1 MAVMIYGIAFSRA
14 FRSLWAANELGLDY
28 THVPTHFMKESKQPD
43 YLAVNPNGRVPAMV
57 DGDLV
62 LFESMAI
69 NLYLARAYGAPLRV
83 EDSADEARAVQ
94 WSFWGITELESTLLR
109 AMFTSLGLFG
119 EEADPAK
126 AHETLNKGC
135 GRALGVLDRH
145 LEGRDWL
152 VGESFSV
159 ADLNVAGVLNLALSG
174 RLDLSQW
181 GNVKEWLDRCYGR
194 PGAKTTLEMARAARG

>member
-1 MAVMIYGIAFSRA
+1 MAVTIYGIAFSRA

-69 NLYLARAYGAPLRV
+69 NLYLARTYGAPLRI
-83 EDSADEARAVQ
+83 DDAADEARAVQ

-119 EEADPAK
+119 EEADPVK

-194 PGAKTTLEMARAARG
+194 PGAKKTLEMARAARS

>member
-1 MAVMIYGIAFSRA
+1 MALTIYGIAFSRA

-69 NLYLARAYGAPLRV
+69 NLYLARTYGAPLRIDDPV
-83 EDSADEARAVQ
+83 DEARAVQ
-94 WSFWGITELESTLLR
+94 WSFWGITELENTLLQ
-109 AMFTSLGLFG
+109 AMFTSLGMFG
-119 EEADPAK
+119 QEADADK
-126 AHETLNKGC
+126 ANETLNKGA
-135 GRALGVLDRH
+135 GRALTVLDRH

-152 VGESFSV
+152 VGESFTV
-159 ADLNVAGVLNLALSG
+159 ADLNVAGVLNLARTA

-181 GNVKEWLDRCYGR
+181 PNVADWLDRCYDQ
-194 PGAKTTLEMARAARG
+194 PGAKKTVEMARAARG

>member
-1 MAVMIYGIAFSRA
+1 MALTLYGIPFSRA

-28 THVPTHFMKESKQPD
+28 AHVPTHFMKESKQPD
-43 YLAVNPNGRVPAMV
+43 YLAINPNGRVPAMV

-69 NLYLARAYGAPLRV
+69 NLYLARTYGAPLRV
-83 EDSADEARAVQ
+83 DDPADEARAVQ

-109 AMFTSLGLFG
+109 AMFTALGLFG

-126 AHETLNKGC
+126 ANETLNKGA

-152 VGESFSV
+152 VGKDFSV
-159 ADLNVAGVLNLALSG
+159 ADVNVAGVPNLALSG

-181 GNVKEWLDRCYGR
+181 ENVKEWLDRCYGR
-194 PGAKTTLEMARAARG
+194 PGAKKTLEMARAARG

>member
-1 MAVMIYGIAFSRA
+1 MALTLYGIAFSRA
-14 FRSLWAANELGLDY
+14 FRSLWAANELGIDY

-83 EDSADEARAVQ
+83 EDPADEARAVQ

-109 AMFTSLGLFG
+109 AMFTALGLFG

-145 LEGRDWL
+145 LEGRGWL

-194 PGAKTTLEMARAARG
+194 PGAKKTLEMARAARG

>member
-1 MAVMIYGIAFSRA
+1 MALTIYGIAFSRA

-28 THVPTHFMKESKQPD
+28 AHVPTHFMKESKQPD

-69 NLYLARAYGAPLRV
+69 NLYLARTYGAPLRV
-83 EDSADEARAVQ
+83 DDPADEARAVQ

-109 AMFTSLGLFG
+109 AMFTALGLFG

-126 AHETLNKGC
+126 ANETLNKGC

-159 ADLNVAGVLNLALSG
+159 ADLNVAGVMNLALSG
-174 RLDLSQW
+174 RLDLSPW
-181 GNVKEWLDRCYGR
+181 GNVKAWLDRCYGR
-194 PGAKTTLEMARAARG
+194 PGAKKTLEMARAARG

>member
-1 MAVMIYGIAFSRA
+1 MALTLYGIPFSRA

-28 THVPTHFMKESKQPD
+28 AHVPTHFMKESKQPD
-43 YLAVNPNGRVPAMV
+43 YLAINPNGRVPAMV

-69 NLYLARAYGAPLRV
+69 NLYLARTYGAPLRV
-83 EDSADEARAVQ
+83 DDPADEARAMQ

-109 AMFTSLGLFG
+109 AMFTALGLFG

-126 AHETLNKGC
+126 ANETLNKGA

-152 VGESFSV
+152 VGKDFSV
-159 ADLNVAGVLNLALSG
+159 ADVNVAGVLNLALSG

-194 PGAKTTLEMARAARG
+194 PGAKKTLEMARAARG

>member
-1 MAVMIYGIAFSRA
+1 MALTLYGIPFSRA

-28 THVPTHFMKESKQPD
+28 AHVPTHFMKESKQPD

-69 NLYLARAYGAPLRV
+69 NLYLARTYGAPLRV
-83 EDSADEARAVQ
+83 DDPADEARAVQ

-109 AMFTSLGLFG
+109 AMFTALGLFG
-119 EEADPAK
+119 EEADPVK
-126 AHETLNKGC
+126 ANETLNKGA

-152 VGESFSV
+152 VGKDFSV
-159 ADLNVAGVLNLALSG
+159 ADVNVAGVLNLALSG

-194 PGAKTTLEMARAARG
+194 PGAKKTLEMARAARG

>member
-1 MAVMIYGIAFSRA
+1 MALTIYGIAFSRA

-28 THVPTHFMKESKQPD
+28 AHVPTHFMKESKQTD

-69 NLYLARAYGAPLRV
+69 NLYLARTYGAPLRIDDV
-83 EDSADEARAVQ
+83 RDEARAVQ

-109 AMFTSLGLFG
+109 AMFTALGLFG

-126 AHETLNKGC
+126 ANETLNKGA
-135 GRALGVLDRH
+135 GRALTVLDRH
-145 LEGRDWL
+145 LDGRDWL

-159 ADLNVAGVLNLALSG
+159 ADLNVAGVLNLARTA

-181 GNVKEWLDRCYGR
+181 PNVAGWLDRCYDR
-194 PGAKTTLEMARAARG
+194 PGAKKTLEMVRAARG

>member
-1 MAVMIYGIAFSRA
+1 MALTIYGIAFSRA
-14 FRSLWAANELGLDY
+14 FRSFWAANELGLDY
-28 THVPTHFMKESKQPD
+28 TYVPTHFMKESKQPD

-69 NLYLARAYGAPLRV
+69 NLYLARTYGAPLGIDDPV
-83 EDSADEARAVQ
+83 DEARAVQ

-109 AMFTSLGLFG
+109 AMFTALGLFG

-126 AHETLNKGC
+126 ANETLNKGA
-135 GRALGVLDRH
+135 GRALTVLDRH
-145 LEGRDWL
+145 LDGRGWL
-152 VGESFSV
+152 VGDSFSV
-159 ADLNVAGVLNLALSG
+159 ADLNVAGVMHLARNA

-181 GNVKEWLDRCYGR
+181 PNVGGWLDRCYDR
-194 PGAKTTLEMARAARG
+194 PGAKKTLEMARSARG

>member
-1 MAVMIYGIAFSRA
+1 MALTLYGIPFSRA

-28 THVPTHFMKESKQPD
+28 AHVPTHFMKESKQPD
-43 YLAVNPNGRVPAMV
+43 YLAINPNGRVPAMV

-69 NLYLARAYGAPLRV
+69 NLYLARTYGAPLRV
-83 EDSADEARAVQ
+83 DDPADEARAVQ

-109 AMFTSLGLFG
+109 AMFTALGLFG

-126 AHETLNKGC
+126 ANETLNKGA

-152 VGESFSV
+152 VGKDFSV
-159 ADLNVAGVLNLALSG
+159 ADVNVAGVLNLALSG

-181 GNVKEWLDRCYGR
+181 GNVKEWLDHCYGR
-194 PGAKTTLEMARAARG
+194 PGAKKTLEMARAARG

>member
-1 MAVMIYGIAFSRA
+1 MALTLYGIPFSRA

-28 THVPTHFMKESKQPD
+28 AHVPTHFMKESKQPD
-43 YLAVNPNGRVPAMV
+43 YLAINPNGRVPAMV

-69 NLYLARAYGAPLRV
+69 NLYLARTYGAPLRV
-83 EDSADEARAVQ
+83 DDPADEARAVQ
-94 WSFWGITELESTLLR
+94 WSFWGITELEGTLLK
-109 AMFTSLGLFG
+109 AMFTALGLFG
-119 EEADPAK
+119 EEADPAR
-126 AHETLNKGC
+126 ANETLNKGA

-152 VGESFSV
+152 VGGDFSV
-159 ADLNVAGVLNLALSG
+159 ADVNVAGVLNLALSG

-194 PGAKTTLEMARAARG
+194 PGAKKTLEMARAARG

>member
-1 MAVMIYGIAFSRA
+1 MALTLYGIPFSRA

-28 THVPTHFMKESKQPD
+28 AHVPTHFMKESKQPD

-69 NLYLARAYGAPLRV
+69 NLYLARTYGAPLRV
-83 EDSADEARAVQ
+83 DDPADEARAVQ
-94 WSFWGITELESTLLR
+94 WSFWGITELESTLLK
-109 AMFTSLGLFG
+109 AMFTALGLFG

-126 AHETLNKGC
+126 ANETLNKGA

-145 LEGRDWL
+145 LEDRDWL
-152 VGESFSV
+152 VGKDFSV
-159 ADLNVAGVLNLALSG
+159 ADVNVAGVLNLALSG

-194 PGAKTTLEMARAARG
+194 PGAKKTLEMARAARG

>member
-1 MAVMIYGIAFSRA
+1 MALTLYGIPFSRA

-28 THVPTHFMKESKQPD
+28 AHVPTHFMKESKQPD
-43 YLAVNPNGRVPAMV
+43 YLAINPNGRVPAMV

-69 NLYLARAYGAPLRV
+69 NLYLARTYGAPLRV
-83 EDSADEARAVQ
+83 DDPADEARAVQ
-94 WSFWGITELESTLLR
+94 WSFWGITELEGTLLK
-109 AMFTSLGLFG
+109 AMFTALGLFG

-126 AHETLNKGC
+126 ANETLNKGA

-152 VGESFSV
+152 VGGDFSV
-159 ADLNVAGVLNLALSG
+159 ADVNVAGVLNLALSG

-194 PGAKTTLEMARAARG
+194 PGAKKTLEMARAARG

>member
-1 MAVMIYGIAFSRA
+1 MALTLYGIPFSRA

-28 THVPTHFMKESKQPD
+28 AHVPTHFMKESKQPD
-43 YLAVNPNGRVPAMV
+43 YLAINPNGRVPAMV

-69 NLYLARAYGAPLRV
+69 NLYLARTYGAPLRV
-83 EDSADEARAVQ
+83 DDPADEARAVQ

-109 AMFTSLGLFG
+109 AMFTALGLFG

-126 AHETLNKGC
+126 ANETLNKGA

-152 VGESFSV
+152 VGKDFSV
-159 ADLNVAGVLNLALSG
+159 ADVNVAGVLNLALSG

-194 PGAKTTLEMARAARG
+194 PGAKKTLEMARAARS

>member
-1 MAVMIYGIAFSRA
+1 MALTLYGIPFSRA

-28 THVPTHFMKESKQPD
+28 AHVPTHFMKESKQPD

-69 NLYLARAYGAPLRV
+69 NLYLARTYGAPLRV
-83 EDSADEARAVQ
+83 DDPADEARAVQ

-109 AMFTSLGLFG
+109 AMFTALGLFG

-126 AHETLNKGC
+126 ANETLNKGA

-145 LEGRDWL
+145 LEDRDWL
-152 VGESFSV
+152 VGKDFSV
-159 ADLNVAGVLNLALSG
+159 ADVNVAGVLNLALSG

-194 PGAKTTLEMARAARG
+194 PGAKKTLEMARAARG

>member
-1 MAVMIYGIAFSRA
+1 MALTLYGIPFSRA

-28 THVPTHFMKESKQPD
+28 AHVPTHFMKESKQPD
-43 YLAVNPNGRVPAMV
+43 YLAINPNGRVPAMV

-69 NLYLARAYGAPLRV
+69 NLYLARTYGAPLRV
-83 EDSADEARAVQ
+83 DDPADEARAVQ

-109 AMFTSLGLFG
+109 AMFTALGLFG
-119 EEADPAK
+119 EEADPAR
-126 AHETLNKGC
+126 ANETLNKGA

-145 LEGRDWL
+145 LEDRDWL
-152 VGESFSV
+152 VGKDFSV
-159 ADLNVAGVLNLALSG
+159 ADVNVAGVLNLALSG

-194 PGAKTTLEMARAARG
+194 PGAKKTLEMARAARG

>member
-1 MAVMIYGIAFSRA
+1 MALTLYGIAFSRA

-28 THVPTHFMKESKQPD
+28 THVPTHFMKESKQAD

-83 EDSADEARAVQ
+83 DNPADEARAVQ

-109 AMFTSLGLFG
+109 AMFTALGLFG

-126 AHETLNKGC
+126 ANETLNKGC

-159 ADLNVAGVLNLALSG
+159 ADLNVAGVMNLALSG
-174 RLDLSQW
+174 RLDLSRW
-181 GNVKEWLDRCYGR
+181 GNVKGWLDCCYGR
-194 PGAKTTLEMARAARG
+194 PGAKKTLEMARAARG